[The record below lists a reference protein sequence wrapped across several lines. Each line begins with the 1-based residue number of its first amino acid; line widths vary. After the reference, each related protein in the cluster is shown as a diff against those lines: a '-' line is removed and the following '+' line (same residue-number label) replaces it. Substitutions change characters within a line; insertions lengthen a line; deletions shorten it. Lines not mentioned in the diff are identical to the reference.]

1 MPIWDREFEFEI
13 KLEGYLLEVIPGWS
27 VTAAGWPVG
36 EKASGFR
43 LQEKRANSLLQTADS
58 SRYAAGMKKCMS
70 D

>member
-13 KLEGYLLEVIPGWS
+13 KLAGYLLEVIPGWS

-43 LQEKRANSLLQTADS
+43 LQASGFRKKEPTA
-58 SRYAAGMKKCMS
+58 AAMQQ
-70 D
+70 